1 MIESRKAGSTQIYV
15 QRIYW
20 LNMFPGRQI
29 DRSHA
34 NLLMHELWVERATPA
49 PASDAA
55 YEDRGIMM
63 IDDHSDFIYLFIF
76 NDAHPEYIYIYI
88 YIYMQLE
95 RTYTYFPLQLK
106 KERQNI
112 YASCL

>member
-76 NDAHPEYIYIYI
+76 NDAHPEYIYIY
-88 YIYMQLE
+88 MQLE